1 MKYNFFVVTKGYM
14 IKLSDFLELNVP
26 FDKLARWTVCLR
38 GHTSGLRI
46 LEEAVSTK
54 RALRFGKGGKG
65 V

>member
-1 MKYNFFVVTKGYM
+1 M